1 MKENVRIYWVKQK
14 ITGILAMLMT
24 LIFSPLLIAN
34 DGGLLVVVGL
44 AMGLLLIV
52 CKQKVFY
59 TRDYIVEIEPG
70 FMKRLMK

>member
-14 ITGILAMLMT
+14 ITGILVMLMT

-34 DGGLLVVVGL
+34 DGGLLVVVGF
-44 AMGLLLIV
+44 AMGFLLIV

>member
-14 ITGILAMLMT
+14 SMGILVALMT

-34 DGGLLVVVGL
+34 DGGLLVFIGL
-44 AMGLLLIV
+44 AMGFLLIV
-52 CKQKVFY
+52 CEQKVFY

>member
-14 ITGILAMLMT
+14 SMGILVALMT

-44 AMGLLLIV
+44 AMGFLLIV
-52 CKQKVFY
+52 CKQKVFS
-59 TRDYIVEIEPG
+59 RDYIVEIEPG

>member
-1 MKENVRIYWVKQK
+1 MKEHVKIYWVKQK
-14 ITGILAMLMT
+14 MTGLLVALMT

-44 AMGLLLIV
+44 AAGVLLVI
-52 CKQKVFY
+52 CRRRIFY
-59 TRDYIVEIEPG
+59 ISDYIVEIEPG

>member
-14 ITGILAMLMT
+14 MTGFLVLLMT

-44 AMGLLLIV
+44 AMGFLLIV

-59 TRDYIVEIEPG
+59 RDYIVEIEPG
-70 FMKRLMK
+70 FMKRLTK

>member
-14 ITGILAMLMT
+14 MTGFLLALMT

-34 DGGLLVVVGL
+34 DGGLLVFVGV
-44 AMGLLLIV
+44 AAGVLLVI
-52 CKQKVFY
+52 CRRRIFY
-59 TRDYIVEIEPG
+59 ISDHIVEIEPG

>member
-14 ITGILAMLMT
+14 MTGFLVALMA

-44 AMGLLLIV
+44 AMGFLLIV

>member
-14 ITGILAMLMT
+14 ATGFLVMLMT

-44 AMGLLLIV
+44 AIGFLLIV

>member
-14 ITGILAMLMT
+14 MTGILVMLMT
-24 LIFSPLLIAN
+24 LIFSPSLIAK

-44 AMGLLLIV
+44 AIGFLLIA
-52 CKQKVFY
+52 CKRRIFY
-59 TRDYIVEIEPG
+59 TSDYIVEINRD

>member
-14 ITGILAMLMT
+14 MTGILVMLMT
-24 LIFSPLLIAN
+24 LIFSPSLIAK

-44 AMGLLLIV
+44 AMGIGLIL
-52 CKQKVFY
+52 CKRKIIY
-59 TRDYIVEIEPG
+59 TSDYIVEFEPG

>member
-14 ITGILAMLMT
+14 MTGILVMLMT
-24 LIFSPLLIAN
+24 LIFSPLLIVN

-44 AMGLLLIV
+44 AMGFLLIV

>member
-14 ITGILAMLMT
+14 MTGILVALMT

-44 AMGLLLIV
+44 AMGFLLIV

>member
-14 ITGILAMLMT
+14 MAGLLVALMT
-24 LIFSPLLIAN
+24 LIFSPLLITN

-44 AMGLLLIV
+44 AMGFLLILS
-52 CKQKVFY
+52 KRRIFY
-59 TRDYIVEIEPG
+59 TSDYIVEIEPG

>member
-14 ITGILAMLMT
+14 MTGILVMLMT

-44 AMGLLLIV
+44 AMGFLLIV
-52 CKQKVFY
+52 CKRRIFY
-59 TRDYIVEIEPG
+59 TKDYVVEIEPG

>member
-59 TRDYIVEIEPG
+59 TRDYIVEIEPD

>member
-14 ITGILAMLMT
+14 MTGFLVALMT

-34 DGGLLVVVGL
+34 DGGLLVFIGL
-44 AMGLLLIV
+44 AMGIGLIL
-52 CKQKVFY
+52 CKRKIIY
-59 TRDYIVEIEPG
+59 TSDYIVEIEPG

>member
-14 ITGILAMLMT
+14 MTGLLVALMT

-44 AMGLLLIV
+44 AMGFLLVV
-52 CKQKVFY
+52 CKRRIFY
-59 TRDYIVEIEPG
+59 TSDYIVEFERG

>member
-14 ITGILAMLMT
+14 MTGLLVALMA

-44 AMGLLLIV
+44 AMGFLLIV

-59 TRDYIVEIEPG
+59 RDYIVEIEPG

>member
-14 ITGILAMLMT
+14 MTGLLVALMT

-44 AMGLLLIV
+44 AMGFLLIV

-59 TRDYIVEIEPG
+59 TRDYIVEFEPD

>member
-14 ITGILAMLMT
+14 MTGFLVALMT
-24 LIFSPLLIAN
+24 LIFSPLLIVN
-34 DGGLLVVVGL
+34 DGGLLVFVGL
-44 AMGLLLIV
+44 AMGFLLIV
-52 CKQKVFY
+52 CKRRIFY

>member
-1 MKENVRIYWVKQK
+1 MKEKVRIYWVKQK

-44 AMGLLLIV
+44 AMGFLLIV

>member
-14 ITGILAMLMT
+14 MAGLLVALMA

-44 AMGLLLIV
+44 AMGFLLIV
-52 CKQKVFY
+52 CKQKVFH
-59 TRDYIVEIEPG
+59 RDYIVEIEPG

>member
-14 ITGILAMLMT
+14 MTGLLVALMT

-34 DGGLLVVVGL
+34 DGGLLVFVGL
-44 AMGLLLIV
+44 AIGIGLIL
-52 CKQKVFY
+52 CKRRIFY

>member
-44 AMGLLLIV
+44 AMGLSLIV

>member
-14 ITGILAMLMT
+14 SMGILVALMT

-34 DGGLLVVVGL
+34 DGGLLVFIGL
-44 AMGLLLIV
+44 AMGFLLIV

>member
-14 ITGILAMLMT
+14 ITGILVMLMT

-44 AMGLLLIV
+44 AMGFLLIV

>member
-14 ITGILAMLMT
+14 MTGLLVALMT

-34 DGGLLVVVGL
+34 DGGLLVFVGV
-44 AMGLLLIV
+44 AAGVLLIV
-52 CKQKVFY
+52 CKQRIFY
-59 TRDYIVEIEPG
+59 TRDFIVEIEPG

>member
-14 ITGILAMLMT
+14 ITGILVMLMT

-44 AMGLLLIV
+44 VMGFLLII

>member
-14 ITGILAMLMT
+14 MTGFLVALMT

-44 AMGLLLIV
+44 VMGFLLIV

>member
-14 ITGILAMLMT
+14 ITGILVMLMT

-34 DGGLLVVVGL
+34 DGGLLVVIGL
-44 AMGLLLIV
+44 AMGFLLIV

>member
-14 ITGILAMLMT
+14 IIGILVMLMT

-44 AMGLLLIV
+44 AMGFLLIV

-59 TRDYIVEIEPG
+59 TKDYIVEIEPG

>member
-14 ITGILAMLMT
+14 MTGFLVALMT

-44 AMGLLLIV
+44 AIGFLLIV
-52 CKQKVFY
+52 CKQRIFY

>member
-44 AMGLLLIV
+44 AMGLSLIV

-59 TRDYIVEIEPG
+59 TRDYIVEIEPD

>member
-14 ITGILAMLMT
+14 MTGFLVALMT

-34 DGGLLVVVGL
+34 DGGLLVFVGV
-44 AMGLLLIV
+44 AIGFLLIV
-52 CKQKVFY
+52 CKRRIFY
-59 TRDYIVEIEPG
+59 TSDYIVEINRG

>member
-14 ITGILAMLMT
+14 MTGFLVALMT

-34 DGGLLVVVGL
+34 DGGLLVFVGV
-44 AMGLLLIV
+44 AMGIWLIV
-52 CKQKVFY
+52 CKRRIFY
-59 TRDYIVEIEPG
+59 TRDFIVEIEPG

>member
-14 ITGILAMLMT
+14 ITGILVMLMT

-44 AMGLLLIV
+44 AMGFLLIV

-59 TRDYIVEIEPG
+59 TKDYIVEIEPG

>member
-14 ITGILAMLMT
+14 ITGILVMLMT

-44 AMGLLLIV
+44 AIGFLLIV

>member
-14 ITGILAMLMT
+14 ATGFLVALMT

-44 AMGLLLIV
+44 AMGFLLIV

-70 FMKRLMK
+70 FMK